1 MSLSCLFC
9 NRVSLKIAKR
19 VPFKRDQNVGG
30 GETNTFGAYFF
41 FSKILH
47 ILGKIHIFY
56 TIISIFKIVVNFY
69 FSLDG

>member
-1 MSLSCLFC
+1 MNLSCLFC
-9 NRVSLKIAKR
+9 NGVSLKIAKR

-30 GETNTFGAYFF
+30 GTNTFGAYFI

-47 ILGKIHIFY
+47 MLGKIHIFY

>member
-1 MSLSCLFC
+1 MGE
-9 NRVSLKIAKR
+9 R
-19 VPFKRDQNVGG
+19 GG
-30 GETNTFGAYFF
+30 VTNTFGAYFI

-47 ILGKIHIFY
+47 MLGKIHIFY